1 MRFRRQVVLQLSF
14 LVFLIS
20 FLSFRHLP
28 NPDQDDKKK
37 GQAGSSKK
45 EKEKITDSLVGLHPY
60 YLEMRGTV
68 RKTKIEATSS
78 SKSPHLDSARIKV
91 FVDTTRLVAE
101 YYAGKH
107 GECMF
112 RLPLNRRL
120 RLEISKVG
128 CFSKLIDID
137 TRVPLEM
144 KYVYIFPFDLELYEF
159 IPDFN
164 PTPLQ
169 RPVAKVIYDGDKKN
183 FEYDQTY
190 TSNIG
195 RDMKLLYKEYQEKS
209 LKEDKK
215 ENK

>member
-1 MRFRRQVVLQLSF
+1 MRFRKQVVLHISF

-20 FLSFRHLP
+20 LLSFRLQP

-37 GQAGSSKK
+37 EQTGSSKK
-45 EKEKITDSLVGLHPY
+45 EKNKITDSLVGLHPY
-60 YLEMRGTV
+60 YLEMKGTV
-68 RKTKIEATSS
+68 SKTKVEATSS
-78 SKSPHLDSARIKV
+78 SRKLHLDSARIKV
-91 FVDTTRLVAE
+91 FVDTTRLIAE

-107 GECMF
+107 GECKF
-112 RLPLNRRL
+112 RLPLNRKL

-169 RPVAKVIYDGDKKN
+169 RPVAKVKYDGDKKN

-190 TSNIG
+190 TSNIS

-209 LKEDKK
+209 VKEDKK